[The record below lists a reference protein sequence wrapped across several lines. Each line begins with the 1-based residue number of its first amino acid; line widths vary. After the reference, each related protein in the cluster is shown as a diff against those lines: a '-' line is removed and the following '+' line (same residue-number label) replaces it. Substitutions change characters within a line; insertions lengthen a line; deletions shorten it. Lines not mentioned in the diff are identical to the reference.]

1 MFAVVSKI
9 KTKIT
14 KIAIIL
20 FMLVVDAPPRICLLI
35 AGGIYIFI
43 SAGVFAFTLLLNLV
57 GMAFWLFW
65 LGGTLWLGED
75 MEEFRFAGFPYI
87 SFMTLLSMFISGIAG
102 LQVVRRARPY
112 RYNPPYLDREII
124 NKRTNVIPL
133 CVLGIACLFYV
144 HWPPIDNFYE
154 LYIDA
159 DPGENFMIFI
169 HTYGFTAGFVYAI
182 AERIIL
188 KIVVLTLDHTRGAPV
203 DEISTSKKEK
213 L

>member
-1 MFAVVSKI
+1 MVSKI

-14 KIAIIL
+14 KIAIIM

-35 AGGIYIFI
+35 AGGMYIFI
-43 SAGVFAFTLLLNLV
+43 SVGVLAFTLLLNLF
-57 GMAFWLFW
+57 GML
-65 LGGTLWLGED
+65 LWLSED
-75 MEEFRFAGFPYI
+75 MGEFKFAGFPYI

-102 LQVVRRARPY
+102 LHVVRRARPY

-154 LYIDA
+154 RYIDF
-159 DPGENFMIFI
+159 DPGWNFMVFI

-188 KIVVLTLDHTRGAPV
+188 KLVVLTLDHAREAPV
-203 DEISTSKKEK
+203 DGVSTSTKEK